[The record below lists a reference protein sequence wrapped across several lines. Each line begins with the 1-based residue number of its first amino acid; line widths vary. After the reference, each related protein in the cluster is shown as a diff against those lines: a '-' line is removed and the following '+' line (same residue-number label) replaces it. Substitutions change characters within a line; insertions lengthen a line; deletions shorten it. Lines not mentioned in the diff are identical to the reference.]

1 MPQLRQNIITGDW
14 VVIAP
19 ERAKR
24 PQDFVTPKSVDISTK
39 EGCPFCVGGPT
50 YKARIKSEDSKNIYV
65 IQNKFPAF
73 IGDGVKNSRSFYVED
88 EFYRARPSIGDHEV
102 IVIKNH
108 DLNIFTLGDSLML
121 EMFQVMQKRFIKM
134 KENEEVA
141 SIMPIYNH
149 GAEAGASITHP
160 HAQIFASGVVANT
173 VGREMD
179 GAERYFGIN
188 GVCVFCDLLRHEKR
202 QKVRIVAENKD
213 FIAFTF
219 YAARFPFEIWLM
231 PKNHDSQFANSSRSL
246 IKSLAEIMTETLGKL
261 DKTLKNPPLNFYIHT
276 SPTTLGHSNY
286 YHWHIEITPRLSLYG
301 GFEIGSG
308 VIIDVMNPEDAAGYL
323 NGEKKE

>member
-1 MPQLRQNIITGDW
+1 MPQLRQNIITGEW

-24 PQDFVTPKSVDISTK
+24 PQDFVTPKSVDISK
-39 EGCPFCVGGPT
+39 KDGCLFCVGSPS
-50 YKARIKSEDSKNIYV
+50 YKSRLKSEDSTNIYV

-73 IGDGVKNSRSFYVED
+73 IEDDKLNGRSFYVED

-102 IVIKNH
+102 VIIKNH
-108 DLNIFTLGDSLML
+108 DLNIFKFSNSLMHEL
-121 EMFQVMQKRFIKM
+121 FQVIQKRFIRM
-134 KENEEVA
+134 KENEEIT

-173 VGREMD
+173 VGREME

-188 GVCVFCDLLRHEKR
+188 GVCVFCDLIKHEKK
-202 QKVRIVAENKD
+202 QKVRMVAENKD

-231 PKNHDSQFANSSRSL
+231 PKKHDSQFANSSQSL
-246 IKSLAEIMTETLGKL
+246 IKSLAEIMTVTLGKL

-276 SPTTLGHSNY
+276 LPTILDGSNY
-286 YHWHIEITPRLSLYG
+286 YHWHVEITPRLSLYG

-323 NGEKKE
+323 NGKKKD